1 MPQPPRFGGASRE
14 AYTPA
19 GAPHPSWRWAQVGP
33 ALCRT
38 PLPVRCLRSKSVA
51 PVDSIDI
58 RYSQYSACD
67 LIMIGLPKQF
77 RSVWIY
83 CSTPLCVPY
92 DHKVWGYISV
102 ATVGVVC
109 HSCELVSLIQFYVH
123 TLWSYRKL
131 LDLSTYRGRGCM
143 LWFEHVIRTWC
154 GRHSRST
161 RPCETQP
168 L

>member
-123 TLWSYRKL
+123 TLWSYRTNYGFIMYTQVRMTKL
-131 LDLSTYRGRGCM
+131 LRRGVHSCRCS
-143 LWFEHVIRTWC
+143 LCVLVIRF
-154 GRHSRST
+154 
-161 RPCETQP
+161 PINK
-168 L
+168 